1 MIKKIGLMLMLCSLI
16 LVAFYYT
23 YQYSIQKKNEDDI
36 NTYIEETKNQD
47 VVIEE
52 SEPIKQETKK
62 EMKKINYTA
71 VLEIPSIKLKQ
82 GIINVTSNFESINYA
97 VSADKKGSYPDQKGN
112 FILYAHSGNSRIA
125 YFDNLYKVNIEDDI
139 YVYYNGIKYH
149 YSIFDKYN
157 IEKNGKLNIL
167 STTTN
172 QYITLVTCNQQDR
185 NKQIVIV
192 GKLINQVQY

>member
-1 MIKKIGLMLMLCSLI
+1 MLMLCSLI
-16 LVAFYYT
+16 LAAFYYT

-62 EMKKINYTA
+62 EIKKINYTA

-82 GIINVTSNFESINYA
+82 GIVNATSNFESINYA
-97 VSADKKGSYPDQKGN
+97 VSADKNGSYPDQKGN
-112 FILYAHSGNSRIA
+112 FILYAHSGNNRIA
-125 YFDNLYKVNIEDDI
+125 YFDNLYKVNIVDDI
-139 YVYYNGIKYH
+139 YVYYNGTKYH
-149 YSIFDKYN
+149 YTVFDKYN
-157 IEKNGKLNIL
+157 IEKNGKLNVL

-172 QYITLVTCNQQDR
+172 QYITLVTCNQQDKG
-185 NKQIVIV
+185 KQIVIV